1 MYETNIKSIFKIF
14 QLRLSEIGDFH
25 GMGRVYIEGQFE
37 EARHQLELQ
46 HKIAKEL
53 HHDF

>member
-1 MYETNIKSIFKIF
+1 MYEINIKLIFKIF
-14 QLRLSEIGDFH
+14 RLRISEISKLH
-25 GMGRVYIEGQFE
+25 GMGQVYIQGQLE

-53 HHDF
+53 AS

>member
-1 MYETNIKSIFKIF
+1 MCKKNIKLIFKIF
-14 QLRLSEIGDFH
+14 RLIISEISKVH
-25 GMGRVYIEGQFE
+25 GMGQVYIQGQLE

-53 HHDF
+53 TS